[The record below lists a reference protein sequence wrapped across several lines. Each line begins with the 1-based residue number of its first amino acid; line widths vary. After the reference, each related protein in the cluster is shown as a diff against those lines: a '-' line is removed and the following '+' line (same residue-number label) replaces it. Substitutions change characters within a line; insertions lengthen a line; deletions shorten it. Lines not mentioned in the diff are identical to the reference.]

1 MEANII
7 RKWFAEQLVEIETA
21 RITNTP
27 FDFVEFINEED
38 ILCGIAMA
46 HGDIVPSLY
55 VEMLDRV
62 VGEMEPCRIGDYS
75 RLYKQAV
82 DIYLQEMKASCDPGC
97 PDYLGRMAEN
107 AFFGVS

>member
-7 RKWFAEQLVEIETA
+7 KKWFSEQLVEIDSA
-21 RITNTP
+21 RITNAS
-27 FDFVEFINEED
+27 FDFVEFIEEED
-38 ILCGIAMA
+38 ILCGIAMT

-55 VEMLDRV
+55 VEMVDRAIS
-62 VGEMEPCRIGDYS
+62 ETQPCRLGDYS

-82 DIYLQEMKASCDPGC
+82 DIYLQETKTIGDPGC

-107 AFFGVS
+107 AFFELS